1 MKWQICDGDS
11 FDAKIQ
17 VICRIDHVDFRLR
30 QTPWYM
36 QRRNYNSPYIQQ
48 RQQRIA
54 ENVAP
59 SVKEYIGN
67 FLLFHWYDYST
78 ILFMLAIQAHKTEPF
93 WMEVQLDFANWAV
106 TVLSND

>member
-1 MKWQICDGDS
+1 MEWQVCDGNS
-11 FDAKIQ
+11 LYAKVQ
-17 VICRIDHVDFRLR
+17 VICRIDHVDFCLR
-30 QTPWYM
+30 QTSRHV
-36 QRRNYNSPYIQQ
+36 QRGNYNSPYVQQ

-67 FLLFHWYDYST
+67 FLLFHWYDYNT

-93 WMEVQLDFANWAV
+93 WVEV
-106 TVLSND
+106 